1 MKIPESVVDQARSV
15 SLVALLQRYQ
25 WQPVRNHPNDT
36 CGPCPF
42 CGGGEDR
49 FWIKDNR
56 YKCRVC
62 GVHGTPVDFVMKIE
76 RVEFQEAVKMLT
88 NYTAE
93 RTETALNGAQN
104 GKGYKDTPK
113 PLNALPALPAAPQ
126 AKRKEPPMAE
136 WIAEATAI
144 AEECHERLM
153 TSTLSGCDYL
163 MSRGINQDS
172 WLAFR
177 LGFHPA
183 VPVGSETRPAISI
196 PWYRGGK
203 VLAIRY
209 RFLRPFEEPK
219 ADGTMRKRKI
229 TSKKGSYFTG
239 YVYGGHALP
248 DFVSPDSSVLGLRT
262 LIIHEGELN
271 AISSWQVVRGWRWDV
286 LSVGGENEAEH
297 LPQGVIDFAR
307 KYERV
312 ICWMDRPE
320 IAKAAMAQIPGSYG
334 ITSPVQ
340 DGSKIDAND
349 MLKRGLL
356 AGFLA
361 EARRKACESDTERER
376 LYWNLMD
383 DFDAGHI
390 DDGALL
396 VAAKLAGQLGLDRE

>member
-1 MKIPESVVDQARSV
+1 
-15 SLVALLQRYQ
+15 
-25 WQPVRNHPNDT
+25 
-36 CGPCPF
+36 
-42 CGGGEDR
+42 
-49 FWIKDNR
+49 
-56 YKCRVC
+56 
-62 GVHGTPVDFVMKIE
+62 
-76 RVEFQEAVKMLT
+76 MLT
-88 NYTAE
+88 NYTPE
-93 RTETALNGAQN
+93 RTETPTIGTQN
-104 GKGYKDTPK
+104 GKAYKHASQPQ
-113 PLNALPALPAAPQ
+113 NALSALPAAPV
-126 AKRKEPPMAE
+126 AKRKEPPGGE
-136 WIAEATAI
+136 WMAEATAI

-153 TSTLSGCDYL
+153 TNTIAGCDYL
-163 MSRGINQDS
+163 TSRGINRDS

-177 LGFHPA
+177 LGYHPT

-307 KYERV
+307 KFERV

-356 AGFLA
+356 GGFLA
-361 EARRKACESDTERER
+361 EARRKACESDAERTR

-383 DFDAGHI
+383 AFDQG
-390 DDGALL
+390 DRDENMLL
-396 VAAKLAGQLGLDRE
+396 VAAGLAGQLGLDRE